1 MIKINE
7 TGKAVQETIN
17 SVDCE
22 DVVNRMHAL
31 IGLLQNQSEDTLFNY
46 DSYLVLEMLREQLP
60 THEQAEQY
68 LKTRSKEKW
77 KQ

>member
-1 MIKINE
+1 MLKINE
-7 TGKAVQETIN
+7 NGKAVQESTN
-17 SVDCE
+17 NVCSE

-31 IGLLQNQSEDTLFNY
+31 IGLLQNQADDTMFGY

-68 LKTRSKEKW
+68 LKTRSKNY
-77 KQ
+77 